1 MNNYPETPIN
11 LNKINENISKLVLI
25 MEQLRD
31 KQGGC
36 EWDLEQTYET
46 IAPYTIEEAYE
57 VVEAIY
63 ESDMDKLCDELGD
76 LLLQVVFHAQIAHER
91 GDFQLEDVISAVC
104 EKMIRRHPHIFAK
117 TEAKTMPEIRKTWEE
132 IKQLEREKNSE
143 NKNVI
148 SLLDGISTTL
158 PALTRAIKLQQ
169 RAAKIGFDW
178 PSIYPAFEKMYEE
191 IEDLKIEIEADNP
204 DKNKIQDEIGDILFV
219 ATNIARIAGHEPET
233 SLMLANRKFERRFK
247 QMEDLSRNNT
257 QNLKDLSLEE
267 LDSYWV
273 MAKNIIKNQP

>member
-36 EWDLEQTYET
+36 EWDLEQTYDT

-76 LLLQVVFHAQIAHER
+76 LLLQVIFHAQIAHER

-104 EKMIRRHPHIFAK
+104 DKMIRRHPHIFAK
-117 TEAKTMPEIRKTWEE
+117 TEAKTVPEIRKTW
-132 IKQLEREKNSE
+132 
-143 NKNVI
+143 
-148 SLLDGISTTL
+148 
-158 PALTRAIKLQQ
+158 
-169 RAAKIGFDW
+169 
-178 PSIYPAFEKMYEE
+178 
-191 IEDLKIEIEADNP
+191 
-204 DKNKIQDEIGDILFV
+204 
-219 ATNIARIAGHEPET
+219 
-233 SLMLANRKFERRFK
+233 
-247 QMEDLSRNNT
+247 
-257 QNLKDLSLEE
+257 
-267 LDSYWV
+267 
-273 MAKNIIKNQP
+273 

>member
-104 EKMIRRHPHIFAK
+104 E
-117 TEAKTMPEIRKTWEE
+117 
-132 IKQLEREKNSE
+132 
-143 NKNVI
+143 
-148 SLLDGISTTL
+148 
-158 PALTRAIKLQQ
+158 
-169 RAAKIGFDW
+169 
-178 PSIYPAFEKMYEE
+178 
-191 IEDLKIEIEADNP
+191 
-204 DKNKIQDEIGDILFV
+204 
-219 ATNIARIAGHEPET
+219 
-233 SLMLANRKFERRFK
+233 
-247 QMEDLSRNNT
+247 
-257 QNLKDLSLEE
+257 LSL
-267 LDSYWV
+267 
-273 MAKNIIKNQP
+273 IHI